1 MGDGKHRAE
10 AFQIDV
16 FSADVVVPRSLQRPD
31 RRQRVGRI
39 FAHDGQERRLRGLCA
54 SVDQVANDAS
64 SRTHDRAVRFAR
76 EIAHRRRVPVVATRG
91 LRGLVHALLHNG
103 PFAVGGDEEPV
114 QVDLEAVGNRVVV
127 YSGGQPARADQGFA
141 VEAGTFSEL
150 SQFARRL
157 PRGAPTAAADEY
169 AQLVR
174 PRVEPTFQRSDNG
187 CRDAGRMPIHS
198 HDRAERLEP
207 EGIAQPAEKGR
218 VAVVRQHAL
227 ADRRPQRGH
236 PRGQPL
242 RHAPAMKRKIG
253 DTRTL
258 HRNIV
263 TRPCN
268 RAHRLERAAVAEPAY
283 DTEMSDPEDFA
294 AMFEASLQAKPLARG
309 QTVEGTIVQIGSEVA
324 LVDVGGKSEA
334 VVEVA
339 ELKNADGV
347 LEVAVGDRI
356 TATVVST
363 AGGVTLSRR
372 LARRAATDREIERA
386 FDAGLPVEGTVS
398 GVVKGGYEVR
408 VGHSRA
414 FCPHSQIDIHRT
426 ADPEAHVGQVYTFRI
441 VEYREGG
448 KNIVLS
454 RRALLE
460 AEQEARAAEVRQ
472 SIVPGAVIKGRVVAV
487 REFGAFVDLGAGIQG
502 LLHVSEL
509 GWSRVTDVSNVLSPG
524 DEVTVKVLR
533 VSPSAASTA
542 DKISLGLKQLT
553 DDPWST
559 VPDKYVVGQ
568 TYPGR
573 VTRVAEFGAFVELE
587 PGVEALAHVST
598 FQPGGRRDD
607 WRNLVPAG
615 RTASFE
621 VVSIDLE
628 KKRIGVSLI
637 PEGSSRE
644 LSEVDEDDTGRDQA
658 PPSFGTLADKLRGA
672 LNPKSRG

>member
-1 MGDGKHRAE
+1 
-10 AFQIDV
+10 
-16 FSADVVVPRSLQRPD
+16 
-31 RRQRVGRI
+31 
-39 FAHDGQERRLRGLCA
+39 
-54 SVDQVANDAS
+54 
-64 SRTHDRAVRFAR
+64 
-76 EIAHRRRVPVVATRG
+76 
-91 LRGLVHALLHNG
+91 
-103 PFAVGGDEEPV
+103 
-114 QVDLEAVGNRVVV
+114 
-127 YSGGQPARADQGFA
+127 
-141 VEAGTFSEL
+141 
-150 SQFARRL
+150 
-157 PRGAPTAAADEY
+157 
-169 AQLVR
+169 
-174 PRVEPTFQRSDNG
+174 
-187 CRDAGRMPIHS
+187 
-198 HDRAERLEP
+198 
-207 EGIAQPAEKGR
+207 
-218 VAVVRQHAL
+218 
-227 ADRRPQRGH
+227 
-236 PRGQPL
+236 
-242 RHAPAMKRKIG
+242 
-253 DTRTL
+253 
-258 HRNIV
+258 
-263 TRPCN
+263 
-268 RAHRLERAAVAEPAY
+268 
-283 DTEMSDPEDFA
+283 MSDPEDFA
-294 AMFEASLQAKPLARG
+294 AMFEASVHAKPLARG

-334 VVEVA
+334 VVEIA

-363 AGGVTLSRR
+363 AGGITLSRR
-372 LARRAATDREIERA
+372 LARRGATDREIERA
-386 FDAGLPVEGTVS
+386 FDAGLAVEGTVT
-398 GVVKGGYEVR
+398 GVVKGGYDVR

-460 AEQEARAAEVRQ
+460 AEQDARAAEVRQ
-472 SIVPGAVIKGRVVAV
+472 SLVPGAVVKGRVVSV
-487 REFGAFVDLGAGIQG
+487 RAFGAFVDLGAGIQG

-524 DEVTVKVLR
+524 EEITVKVLR
-533 VSPSAASTA
+533 VSPSADSA

-568 TYPGR
+568 TYPGK

-615 RTASFE
+615 RIASFE

-644 LSEVDEDDTGRDQA
+644 LSEVDEGDAGPDQTA
-658 PPSFGTLADKLRGA
+658 PSFGTLADKLRGA